1 MPPPPTDVI
10 VIGGGPAGS
19 SAATMLARQG
29 VRVLL
34 LERAQFPRDHVG
46 ESLLPASIPVLE
58 ELGVMPAIEQE
69 GFLPKWGATM
79 VWGSQTTPWT
89 WRFSETNTRHPH
101 SYQVWRPRF
110 DQILLEN
117 CREWGV
123 DVREGHQ
130 VTDLI
135 FDGDRV
141 VGVRFNAE
149 GSPEQEAQAEYVVD
163 ATGQAGLVGRR
174 LGLRRWDDFFKNLA
188 VYAYFQGAHRIPHSV
203 SERRE
208 GDENNIFIESYDQ
221 GWLWSIPLH
230 NGLTSIGAVVDTAVG
245 QQGISSLGALDF
257 LHDQIQRSQYTSRML
272 QDSVMAA
279 GPSVVRDWSYD
290 SERLVG
296 DGFVLAG
303 DAGCFVDPLFSS
315 GVHLALMSGVLAAA
329 YVTTAL
335 KGGDIVGPA
344 ALAYQETYHNEY
356 VQFRELARLFYS
368 SNRSMDSYFWEA
380 RRISRYQDSS
390 PRESF
395 IRTVAGQS
403 PRGYERA
410 VINSGQAPPDFLEGV
425 NDLEADLARRRA
437 LADSAPENFL
447 WESRPVR
454 LQGVQALR
462 KPVVGQGEYVW
473 GHMLTTPSRTEGVP
487 VSGFVALLVS
497 RLDGK
502 ATFSEMLASLGPQA
516 PSPEMRAAALSTLK
530 TLYTEGAI
538 QVPGL

>member
-1 MPPPPTDVI
+1 MSHRSPDVI
-10 VIGGGPAGS
+10 VVGGGPAGS

-34 LERAQFPRDHVG
+34 LERARFPRDHVG

-58 ELGVMPAIEQE
+58 ELGVMPAIEGE

-79 VWGSQTTPWT
+79 VWGSQTAPWT
-89 WRFSETNTRHPH
+89 WRFKETNTRHPH
-101 SYQVWRPRF
+101 AYQVWRPRF
-110 DQILLEN
+110 DQLLLEN

-123 DVREGHQ
+123 DVCEGHQ

-135 FDGDRV
+135 FDGDRT
-141 VGVRFNAE
+141 VGVRFTSE
-149 GSPEQEAQAEYVVD
+149 GSSQQEARAEYVVD

-188 VYAYFQGAHRIPHSV
+188 VYAYFRGAQPLPSP
-203 SERRE
+203 
-208 GDENNIFIESYDQ
+208 DENNIFIESYDQ

-230 NGLTSIGAVVDTAVG
+230 NGLTSVGAVVDSAVG
-245 QQGISSLGALDF
+245 QKGITGFGALGF
-257 LHDQIQRSQYTSRML
+257 LIDQIQRSQYTARML
-272 QDSVMAA
+272 QGAVMDA

-315 GVHLALMSGVLAAA
+315 GVHLALMSGVLGAA

-368 SNRSMDSYFWEA
+368 SNRSADSYFWEA
-380 RRISRYQDSS
+380 RRISRYKDSS

-425 NDLEADLARRRA
+425 NNLEVDLARRKG
-437 LADSAPENFL
+437 LADSAPEHFL
-447 WESRPVR
+447 WESRPIR
-454 LQGVQALR
+454 SQGVQALR
-462 KPVVGQGEYVW
+462 KPVIGEGEYVW
-473 GHMLTTPSRTEGVP
+473 GHVLTTPARTEGVP

-497 RLDGK
+497 RLEGK
-502 ATFSEMLASLGPQA
+502 ATFAETVANLGPQA
-516 PSPEMRAAALSTLK
+516 QSAEVRAAALATLK
-530 TLYTEGAI
+530 TLYTERAI
-538 QVPGL
+538 QIPGL

>member
-1 MPPPPTDVI
+1 MPALSQDVI

-29 VRVLL
+29 VSVLL
-34 LERAQFPRDHVG
+34 LERARFPRDHIG

-58 ELGVMPAIEQE
+58 ELGVMPAIERE

-89 WRFSETNTRHPH
+89 WRFKETNTRHPH

-117 CREWGV
+117 CRDQGV

-141 VGVRFNAE
+141 AGVRFTSE
-149 GSPEQEAQAEYVVD
+149 GSSPQEARAEYIVD
-163 ATGQAGLVGRR
+163 ATGQEGLIGRR

-188 VYAYFQGAHRIPHSV
+188 VYAYFQSAQGLPSL
-203 SERRE
+203 
-208 GDENNIFIESYDQ
+208 DENNIFIESYDQ

-230 NGLTSIGAVVDTAVG
+230 NGLTSVGAVVDSAVG
-245 QQGISSLGALDF
+245 QKGISGLGALDF
-257 LHDQIQRSQYTSRML
+257 LNDQIQHSQYTARML

-368 SNRSMDSYFWEA
+368 SNRSVDSYFWEA

-410 VINSGQAPPDFLEGV
+410 VINSGQAPTDFLDGV
-425 NDLEADLARRRA
+425 NHLEADLARRKA
-437 LADSAPENFL
+437 LADAASEDFL
-447 WESRPVR
+447 WESRPSKAP
-454 LQGVQALR
+454 GVQTLR

-473 GHMLTTPSRTEGVP
+473 GHVLTTPARTEGVP
-487 VSGFVALLVS
+487 VSGFVALLLS
-497 RLDGK
+497 RLDGN
-502 ATFSEMLASLGPQA
+502 AALSEAVASLGPQA
-516 PSPEMRAAALSTLK
+516 QSPEVRAAALATLK

-538 QVPGL
+538 LIPGL

>member
-1 MPPPPTDVI
+1 MPPPSTDVI
-10 VIGGGPAGS
+10 VVGGGPAGS
-19 SAATMLARQG
+19 SAATMLARKG
-29 VRVLL
+29 VRVML
-34 LERAQFPRDHVG
+34 LERARFPRDHVG

-135 FDGDRV
+135 FDGVRV
-141 VGVRFNAE
+141 VGVRFTSE
-149 GSPEQEAQAEYVVD
+149 SSSQQEAHAEYVVD
-163 ATGQAGLVGRR
+163 ATGQAGLIGRR

-188 VYAYFQGAHRIPHSV
+188 VYAYFQGSQALPPP
-203 SERRE
+203 
-208 GDENNIFIESYDQ
+208 DENNIFIESYDQ

-230 NGLTSIGAVVDTAVG
+230 NGLTSVGAVVDSAVG
-245 QQGISSLGALDF
+245 QKGISGLGALGF
-257 LHDQIQRSQYTSRML
+257 LNDQIRRSQFTARML

-344 ALAYQETYHNEY
+344 ALAYQETYRNEY

-368 SNRSMDSYFWEA
+368 SNRSVDSYFWEA

-425 NDLEADLARRRA
+425 TSLEADLARRKA
-437 LADSAPENFL
+437 QADATPDDFL

-454 LQGVQALR
+454 SQRAQALR
-462 KPVVGQGEYVW
+462 KPVVGEGEYVW
-473 GHMLTTPSRTEGVP
+473 GHVLTTPSRTEGIP

-502 ATFSEMLASLGPQA
+502 ATFSETVASLGPQA
-516 PSPEMRAAALSTLK
+516 QSPEVRAAALATLK

-538 QVPGL
+538 LLAGL

>member
-1 MPPPPTDVI
+1 MPPSPDVI
-10 VIGGGPAGS
+10 VVGGGPAGS
-19 SAATMLARQG
+19 STATMLARQG

-34 LERAQFPRDHVG
+34 LERARFPRDHVG

-58 ELGVMPAIEQE
+58 ELGVMPAIKQE

-79 VWGSQTTPWT
+79 VWGSRKTPWT
-89 WRFSETNTRHPH
+89 WRFKETNTRNPH

-110 DQILLEN
+110 DQLLLEN
-117 CREWGV
+117 CRDLGV

-141 VGVRFNAE
+141 SGVRFTPE
-149 GSPEQEAQAEYVVD
+149 GSSQEGAQAEYVVD
-163 ATGQAGLVGRR
+163 ATGQAGLIGRR

-188 VYAYFQGAHRIPHSV
+188 VYAYFRGAQLLPSP
-203 SERRE
+203 
-208 GDENNIFIESYDQ
+208 DENNIFIESYDQ

-230 NGLTSIGAVVDTAVG
+230 NSLTSVGAVVDSSAG
-245 QQGISSLGALDF
+245 QKGISSLGALDF
-257 LHDQIQRSQYTSRML
+257 LKDQVRRSQYTARML
-272 QDSVMAA
+272 QGAAIAA

-303 DAGCFVDPLFSS
+303 DSGCFVDPLFSS
-315 GVHLALMSGVLAAA
+315 GVHLALMSGVLGAA
-329 YVTTAL
+329 YVVTAL

-356 VQFRELARLFYS
+356 TQFRELARLFYS
-368 SNRSMDSYFWEA
+368 SNRSVDSYFWEA
-380 RRISRYQDSS
+380 RRISRYKDSS

-403 PRGYERA
+403 PKGYERA
-410 VINSGQAPPDFLEGV
+410 VIDSGQAPPDFLQGV
-425 NDLEADLARRRA
+425 NILEADLARRKRI
-437 LADSAPENFL
+437 ADATPEDFF
-447 WESRPVR
+447 WESRPAR
-454 LQGVQALR
+454 SQGVQALR
-462 KPVVGQGEYVW
+462 KPVIGQGEYVW
-473 GHMLTTPSRTEGVP
+473 GHVLTTPERAEGIP
-487 VSGFVALLVS
+487 VSGFVALLAA

-502 ATFSEMLASLGPQA
+502 TTFSDAVSSLGQQA
-516 PSPEMRAAALSTLK
+516 QSPEVRSAALTTLK
-530 TLYTEGAI
+530 ALYTEGAI
-538 QVPGL
+538 KMPGL